1 MRELFRDKEIM
12 INQLPFYIVSR
23 QRTNPISALV
33 NPFEKVERYNSLSH
47 RSSLRPHHHGPGRPL
62 CPININIYHSHWSS
76 AAANH
81 LGNEVSSL
89 VRWIK
94 IIQYRRHQTVQTMNS
109 CPQGV
114 SSIYLLHGSPLRKIE
129 FPKGQWCLARVEK
142 TSGGT
147 RLVRGGWEGH
157 FNLHFSDQFSL
168 N

>member
-1 MRELFRDKEIM
+1 M
-12 INQLPFYIVSR
+12 
-23 QRTNPISALV
+23 
-33 NPFEKVERYNSLSH
+33 
-47 RSSLRPHHHGPGRPL
+47 
-62 CPININIYHSHWSS
+62 PININIYHSHWSS

-89 VRWIK
+89 DRWIK

-168 N
+168 NIRVKEFFKLKYVITIYGSLSPHNQVVVVWKSGQPTLNY